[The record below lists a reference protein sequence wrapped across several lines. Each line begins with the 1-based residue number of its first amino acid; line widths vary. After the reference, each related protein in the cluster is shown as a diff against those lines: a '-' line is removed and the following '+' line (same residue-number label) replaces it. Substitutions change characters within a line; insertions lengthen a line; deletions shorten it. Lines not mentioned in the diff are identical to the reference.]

1 MGYISPISFSH
12 YSQYQ
17 ERVNQPKKVFVP
29 RIDSLKKISK
39 YEASYR
45 SFTDKKMNIWKK
57 QRKQKQTLHV
67 NRPQANL
74 SIKGCRRAF
83 LGATVRGL

>member
-17 ERVNQPKKVFVP
+17 ERMSQPKKVIVS
-29 RIDSLKKISK
+29 RIDSVKKISK

-45 SFTDKKMNIWKK
+45 SFTDKKHEYMEKTQQTKANIPYQSSSGQFIDK
-57 QRKQKQTLHV
+57 RV
-67 NRPQANL
+67 
-74 SIKGCRRAF
+74 
-83 LGATVRGL
+83 